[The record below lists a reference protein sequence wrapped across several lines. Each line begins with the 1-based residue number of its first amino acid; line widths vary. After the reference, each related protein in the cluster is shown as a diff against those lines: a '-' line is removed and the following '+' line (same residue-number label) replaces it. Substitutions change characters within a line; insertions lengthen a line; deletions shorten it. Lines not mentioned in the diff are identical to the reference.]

1 MKRTF
6 LFGLIVAALAAPAL
20 ANPGER
26 APNFERLAD
35 RLGLD
40 EAQTEQFSAAMQAQ
54 FERNEARIAPL
65 REQMRQL
72 RAEIQQ
78 ETTATAS
85 GILTAEQMEK
95 FERMQE
101 RRAQNKEMRRDKR
114 RPRRSRGDDDQ
125 T

>member
-1 MKRTF
+1 MKRT
-6 LFGLIVAALAAPAL
+6 LFYALIFSALAAPAL
-20 ANPGER
+20 ANPGGH
-26 APNFERLAD
+26 APDFDRVAE

-54 FERNEARIAPL
+54 HERNQARIAPL
-65 REQMRQL
+65 REQMQQL

-78 ETTATAS
+78 ETNATAS
-85 GILTAEQMEK
+85 GILTPEQMEK

-101 RRAQNKEMRRDKR
+101 RRAQKRERRRDMRGQR
-114 RPRRSRGDDDQ
+114 RGRDDDQ